1 MNETLNDLQKRIKN
15 SASITKST
23 GKPVDPKYQRI
34 FFFGRELKTGSRSI
48 EALLGCYLRISKIVH
63 LHSSQPIL
71 KTMNLDESDDD
82 VVEVEE
88 AAYARKRPAG
98 MPPKNQQTVVEL
110 LDSDSDDDEIEIVD
124 EVAPKK
130 ARAT

>member
-1 MNETLNDLQKRIKN
+1 M
-15 SASITKST
+15 
-23 GKPVDPKYQRI
+23 DPKYQRI

-63 LHSSQPIL
+63 LHSSQPIS

-88 AAYARKRPAG
+88 AAYSRKRPAG

-110 LDSDSDDDEIEIVD
+110 LDSDSDEIEIVD